1 KPNLSGGNTRRLLR
15 ESEDDETPQGA
26 FFASE
31 EAHREPAESAV
42 YSRSGDKAHHQRVFP
57 KRR

>member
-1 KPNLSGGNTRRLLR
+1 LFEQAINDKCDNVEKHKASEGNTQRLLR

-42 YSRSGDKAHHQRVFP
+42 YF
-57 KRR
+57 